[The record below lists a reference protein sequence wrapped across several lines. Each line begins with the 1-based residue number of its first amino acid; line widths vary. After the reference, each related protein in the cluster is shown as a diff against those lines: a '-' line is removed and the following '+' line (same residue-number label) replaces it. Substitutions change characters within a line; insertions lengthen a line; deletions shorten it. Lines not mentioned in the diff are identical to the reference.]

1 MGRYTTRLIPFGFL
15 LLLVSKMGVTPT
27 RATTIRLVKGSER
40 GRERKIGG
48 GTERERERAERRSGT
63 QSLTATPSP
72 NNKAARTGKRH
83 ATDQLSNLEW
93 TLMVH

>member
-1 MGRYTTRLIPFGFL
+1 MKEEEKGRQD
-15 LLLVSKMGVTPT
+15 
-27 RATTIRLVKGSER
+27 
-40 GRERKIGG
+40 GG
-48 GTERERERAERRSGT
+48 GRGRERERAERRSGT